1 MSEIQLNI
9 TTHAKKQE
17 NTTPKKKIQS
27 IEMTQMTEVEEK
39 YVKMAIINIVHI
51 FKVEESI
58 RMIRRE
64 TEDIKLTQTKMPEI
78 MSYMKNTL
86 NWINRLDCR
95 LNDE

>member
-1 MSEIQLNI
+1 MSDIQLNI

-17 NTTPKKKIQS
+17 NTTHKKKIQS

-51 FKVEESI
+51 FKEEESI
-58 RMIRRE
+58 RMIRRD